1 MKNKISRIRKILTG
15 AGCIAA
21 VCAAFALIISAG
33 MVCFERNRILTPD
46 EVAERKDTDC
56 ILVLGC
62 AVYGRDVPSQMLAD
76 RLKRGVE
83 LYDMGAAPKLL
94 MSGDHGSVYYNEVGT
109 MKDYAVQA
117 GVPSSDVFTDHAG
130 FSTYDSMYRARDIFR
145 ARKIIIVTQ
154 RYHLYRA
161 LFIARALGL
170 DAYGVSSDYQTYAG
184 QSYREVREIAARD
197 KAFAY
202 CIFKPAPSLLG
213 NAVPISG
220 DGDVT
225 DD

>member
-1 MKNKISRIRKILTG
+1 
-15 AGCIAA
+15 
-21 VCAAFALIISAG
+21 
-33 MVCFERNRILTPD
+33 
-46 EVAERKDTDC
+46 
-56 ILVLGC
+56 
-62 AVYGRDVPSQMLAD
+62 
-76 RLKRGVE
+76 
-83 LYDMGAAPKLL
+83 
-94 MSGDHGSVYYNEVGT
+94 

-117 GVPSSDVFTDHAG
+117 GVPSSDVFMDHAG

-197 KAFAY
+197 KAFAF

-213 NAVPISG
+213 DAVPISG
-220 DGDVT
+220 DGDAT